1 MSRFTILPMTTHY
14 LLLLRKI
21 LELIDILKSR
31 SEIVIDW
38 FKNSKMMVNPDKF
51 QAILLDKIKSDY
63 ANQCIAINNQN
74 TKVVSSVD

>member
-51 QAILLDKIKSDY
+51 QAILLDKIKVTT
-63 ANQCIAINNQN
+63 QI
-74 TKVVSSVD
+74 SVLQSTIKIQKWYHL